1 MVYHYHMDPAG
12 PVLFAGAMRNKKFV
26 ILFILFSFLFW
37 LLQFIC
43 QYLFLSKGDLGYS
56 FIRSFS
62 LTGALFISM
71 SLFSSA
77 VFKWHP
83 QWAKYWT
90 IRRAL
95 GVGGA
100 TFICLHILFVL
111 HIVFQWQVRSVFY
124 SFNPLQNPVIF
135 GAMAYSIFFVIAL
148 TSTDWA
154 LIKLG
159 GKRWKN
165 IHRLVYLGY
174 YAAVFHYLQMNPVA
188 LQNIFGYLL
197 LLFTF
202 LALAGELYWFIRI
215 AGKNKFM
222 TLGAKVGFAIIL
234 LYLITAYLVFVRK

>member
-1 MVYHYHMDPAG
+1 MNPTG
-12 PVLFAGAMRNKKFV
+12 PVLFAGAMKNKKFV

-43 QYLFLSKGDLGYS
+43 QYFFLSDRDIGYS

-62 LTGALFISM
+62 LTGALFISI

-95 GVGGA
+95 GIAG
-100 TFICLHILFVL
+100 TIFISFHILFVE
-111 HIVFQWQVRSVFY
+111 HIVFQWNLRSVFY
-124 SFNPLQNPVIF
+124 SLNPLENPVIF
-135 GAMAYSIFFVIAL
+135 GAIAFPIFFVMGV

-159 GKRWKN
+159 GKRWKT
-165 IHRLVYLGY
+165 IHRFVYLGY
-174 YAAVFHYLQMNPVA
+174 YAAIFHYLQMNPVA

-197 LLFTF
+197 LLLTF
-202 LALAGELYWFIRI
+202 LALTGELYWFIRI
-215 AGKNKFM
+215 AGKNRFM

-234 LYLITAYLVFVRK
+234 LYLITAYLVFFRK